1 MVCVRCCDRPALI
14 PFVEK
19 FVPVVDLKHRR
30 IEVTVPEE
38 MIEMAN
44 LKSNKQTPSKK
55 RN

>member
-1 MVCVRCCDRPALI
+1 
-14 PFVEK
+14 VEK

-44 LKSNKQTPSKK
+44 LKSNKQTPSKQ
-55 RN
+55 RFQNSPTSRCGD